1 MADVPEQIEELTP
14 EEKFVK
20 EKVDGLL
27 EKVCEGHGE
36 PMQQELADRL
46 EKTVTEFH
54 ADAADMIESLKS
66 KSDKRREKLKNLW
79 EHRSDEQTAKP
90 TSDPGEETPTDS
102 SDWEKRIESKEDAA
116 EKSPIKGAKSKEKT
130 EEKPKKKKFGFFKR
144 NKKKKE

>member
-20 EKVDGLL
+20 EKVDGLF
-27 EKVCEGHGE
+27 EKVGEGHGE

-66 KSDKRREKLKNLW
+66 KSDERDR
-79 EHRSDEQTAKP
+79 
-90 TSDPGEETPTDS
+90 
-102 SDWEKRIESKEDAA
+102 
-116 EKSPIKGAKSKEKT
+116 KSVV
-130 EEKPKKKKFGFFKR
+130 
-144 NKKKKE
+144 